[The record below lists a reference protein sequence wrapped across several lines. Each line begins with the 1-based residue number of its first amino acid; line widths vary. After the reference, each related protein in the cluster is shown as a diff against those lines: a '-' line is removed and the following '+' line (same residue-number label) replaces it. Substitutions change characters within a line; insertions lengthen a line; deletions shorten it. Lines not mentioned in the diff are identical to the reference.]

1 MQNSFEGFIMKKIK
15 KKLKIMTTLFL
26 TSVLITFSIIVHI
39 INSKQSSLGF
49 KKKKKKKKK
58 PNSLNILHTKLIQ
71 NSITFIFE
79 ESKLA

>member
-1 MQNSFEGFIMKKIK
+1 
-15 KKLKIMTTLFL
+15 MTTLFL

-49 KKKKKKKKK
+49 KKKKK

>member
-1 MQNSFEGFIMKKIK
+1 MKKIK

-49 KKKKKKKKK
+49 KKKKKKKKTK
-58 PNSLNILHTKLIQ
+58 LSKYFTYQTHTKFHYIY
-71 NSITFIFE
+71 I
-79 ESKLA
+79 

>member
-58 PNSLNILHTKLIQ
+58 PLI
-71 NSITFIFE
+71 IF
-79 ESKLA
+79 KKKKKKKYNNYKF